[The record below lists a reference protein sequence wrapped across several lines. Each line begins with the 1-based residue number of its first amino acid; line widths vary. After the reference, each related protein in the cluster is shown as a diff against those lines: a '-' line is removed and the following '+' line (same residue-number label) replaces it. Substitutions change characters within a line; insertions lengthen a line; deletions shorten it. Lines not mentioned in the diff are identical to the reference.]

1 MIRRLIRLVSS
12 AKNNV
17 DGTLNLVRQAA
28 NARVNRF
35 VFISSIKVNGEST
48 QPGGR
53 FSADDKASPADPY
66 AISKWEA
73 EVGLK
78 QLANEIRIMTTA
90 RFSKEGRLF

>member
-48 QPGGR
+48 RPGGR